1 MLEVVKVRWV
11 GRIWCTE
18 TFGRKFMKRI
28 FHLVTILV
36 IFIQTD
42 ANSEETVVGKDR
54 ISELSKAG
62 LLDVAYWIKPILT
75 RAEKTHDPHIDQEWM
90 VTIANHSTQPLV
102 INKYWFLH
110 NDWLEI
116 VNEQTSKSV
125 ARLSSFPSKEVEKLA
140 IEAKSSVSFKAG
152 GISSF
157 VCFVG
162 SSLDDGVEFRE
173 LGTFK
178 VKHRFISKPVL
189 RFSITAEGAI
199 SIHHR
204 AMYPK
209 HETKP
214 NKSE

>member
-1 MLEVVKVRWV
+1 
-11 GRIWCTE
+11 
-18 TFGRKFMKRI
+18 MKR
-28 FHLVTILV
+28 FLYLVTFLALLP
-36 IFIQTD
+36 QTD
-42 ANSEETVVGKDR
+42 ANSEEPVEVPVFGKDQ

-62 LLDVAYWIKPILT
+62 LLDVAYWIKPILR
-75 RAEKTHDPHIDQEWM
+75 RAERAHDPRIDQEWM

-102 INKYWFLH
+102 INKHWFLQ

-116 VNEQTSKSV
+116 IDERTSKPVS
-125 ARLSSFPSKEVEKLA
+125 RLSSFPSNKVEKVTIGA
-140 IEAKSSVSFKAG
+140 NSSVSFGAG
-152 GISSF
+152 GLSSF

-162 SSLDDGVEFRE
+162 YSLDDGVEFRE

-209 HETKP
+209 LESKP
-214 NKSE
+214 NKAE